1 MINIAST
8 HSHPNLILK
17 STQID
22 LSNYNDTELIDNM
35 SEFNKYENVVKA
47 GVGTEL
53 QKLYS
58 FLDDNDLFI
67 PGGATSSE

>member
-1 MINIAST
+1 M
-8 HSHPNLILK
+8 
-17 STQID
+17 QID

-35 SEFNKYENVVKA
+35 SEFNRYENVVKA

-53 QKLYS
+53 QQLYS
-58 FLDDNDLFI
+58 FLDDNGLFI